1 MKQSLKVFL
10 LTVFGLVSPVVYSQ
24 EDAEPFLNQKVEFQL
39 NNTHF
44 EFIESQQEPK
54 NQRLKAALLSIF
66 LGHFGVHR
74 IYLGTTPNV
83 PVVYSLTLGGGLG
96 LLPLA
101 DFVAI
106 LSTKDLDRYKDS
118 KQVFMWLKK

>member
-1 MKQSLKVFL
+1 MKQSLNLILFIL
-10 LTVFGLVSPVVYSQ
+10 IGLVSPVVYSQ
-24 EDAEPFLNQKVEFQL
+24 GDAEPFLNQKVEFQF
-39 NNTHF
+39 NQTQI
-44 EFIESQQEPK
+44 EFIEHQSEPK

-74 IYLGTTPNV
+74 IYLGTSPNV

-106 LSTKDLDRYKDS
+106 LSTKDLDRYKES